1 MEAPVPTGGTV
12 RRWFTGLDRA
22 EQVVIVLTA
31 VAVLVA
37 VVVVL
42 VPFSTGDGIPC
53 RAAIVHWVGGP
64 GGPGA
69 PAGLDAGATEP
80 CASPARRRMLA
91 AIVAAAIAPLTGW
104 VGLSVV
110 REQAGHRP

>member
-1 MEAPVPTGGTV
+1 M
-12 RRWFTGLDRA
+12 RRWFAALDRG
-22 EQVVIVLTA
+22 ERVVVVLTA
-31 VAVLVA
+31 VAVLAA

-42 VPFSTGDGIPC
+42 VPFSTGDGVPC
-53 RAAIVHWVGGP
+53 RAAIVDWVGGP

-69 PAGLDAGATEP
+69 PAGLDPGATEP

-91 AIVAAAIAPLTGW
+91 AVVAIAIAPLAGW